1 MNNLNI
7 KIKLLRPNASIPVY
21 ATDGAAAA
29 DLCAALDEP
38 VVLNPSERRLI
49 PTGIAI
55 APDDTINGSRDVD
68 DSSRDTVDAAHD
80 TVDSSRGTVDSSRD
94 TVDSSRGT
102 VDSASGASF
111 AAIICARSGLASRRG
126 LALANGIGV
135 VDADYRGEIMVS
147 MINLGNEPV
156 TIEPGERIAQLMFV
170 PILHAEFIQ
179 SEVLPETAR
188 QAGGFGST
196 GTK

>member
-1 MNNLNI
+1 MNNFSI
-7 KIKLLRPNASIPVY
+7 KIKLLRPNAKIPMY

-55 APDDTINGSRDVD
+55 APNDTINGSRDVD
-68 DSSRDTVDAAHD
+68 DSSHDTVDSSHD
-80 TVDSSRGTVDSSRD
+80 TVDSSRGTVDSSRG

>member
-7 KIKLLRPNASIPVY
+7 KIKLLRPDARVPEY

-29 DLCAALDEP
+29 DLRAALDGE
-38 VVLNPSERRLI
+38 VVLNPGERRLI

-55 APDDTINGSRDVD
+55 APADDPS
-68 DSSRDTVDAAHD
+68 DSSCAAD
-80 TVDSSRGTVDSSRD
+80 GTACGADD
-94 TVDSSRGT
+94 KY
-102 VDSASGASF
+102 SGASF
-111 AAIICARSGLASRRG
+111 AAIICARSGLASRLG

-135 VDADYRGEIMVS
+135 VDEDYRGEIQVS

-156 TIEPGERIAQLMFV
+156 TIAPGERIAQLMFV
-170 PILHAEFIQ
+170 PVMHASFLLAQ
-179 SEVLPETAR
+179 TLPETTR
-188 QAGGFGST
+188 QSGGFGST

>member
-7 KIKLLRPNASIPVY
+7 KIKLLRPDARVPEY

-29 DLCAALDEP
+29 DLRAALDGE
-38 VVLNPSERRLI
+38 VVLNPGERRLI

-55 APDDTINGSRDVD
+55 APADDPSNSSCGADDTACGAD
-68 DSSRDTVDAAHD
+68 
-80 TVDSSRGTVDSSRD
+80 GTVCGADD
-94 TVDSSRGT
+94 KY
-102 VDSASGASF
+102 SGASF
-111 AAIICARSGLASRRG
+111 AAIICARSGLASRLG

-135 VDADYRGEIMVS
+135 VDEDYRGEIQVS

-156 TIEPGERIAQLMFV
+156 TIAPGERIAQLMFV
-170 PILHAEFIQ
+170 PVMHASFLLAQ
-179 SEVLPETAR
+179 TLPETTR
-188 QAGGFGST
+188 QSGGFGST

>member
-1 MNNLNI
+1 MNNFSI
-7 KIKLLRPNASIPVY
+7 KIKLLRPNAKIPVY

-55 APDDTINGSRDVD
+55 APNDTINGSRDVD
-68 DSSRDTVDAAHD
+68 DSSRGTVDSAHD
-80 TVDSSRGTVDSSRD
+80 TVDPSHDTVDPSHN

>member
-7 KIKLLRPNASIPVY
+7 KIKLLRPNAKIPVY

-29 DLCAALDEP
+29 DLYAALDEP

-55 APDDTINGSRDVD
+55 APNDTINGSRDVD
-68 DSSRDTVDAAHD
+68 DSSRDTVDSSHDTVDSARGTVDSARGTVDSAHDTVDSAHD
-80 TVDSSRGTVDSSRD
+80 TVDSSHD
-94 TVDSSRGT
+94 T

-126 LALANGIGV
+126 LH
-135 VDADYRGEIMVS
+135 
-147 MINLGNEPV
+147 GNS
-156 TIEPGERIAQLMFV
+156 IYF
-170 PILHAEFIQ
+170 
-179 SEVLPETAR
+179 
-188 QAGGFGST
+188 FGKIISSKT
-196 GTK
+196 

>member
-68 DSSRDTVDAAHD
+68 
-80 TVDSSRGTVDSSRD
+80 DSSRD